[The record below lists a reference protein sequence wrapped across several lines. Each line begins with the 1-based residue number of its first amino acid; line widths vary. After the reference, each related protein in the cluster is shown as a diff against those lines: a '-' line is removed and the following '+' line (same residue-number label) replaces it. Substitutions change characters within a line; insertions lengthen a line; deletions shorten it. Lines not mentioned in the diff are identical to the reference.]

1 MSHEEKV
8 TRRLELEFEELDDE
22 KQDVMEVE
30 EIKKKWDSV
39 MKPFLSGQDSSLT
52 SAHLK
57 AGRKILAGLKRLVQS
72 KKQLQAAEQNNV
84 EGNSESNNPPLKRA
98 MT

>member
-1 MSHEEKV
+1 
-8 TRRLELEFEELDDE
+8 
-22 KQDVMEVE
+22 MEVE

-39 MKPFLSGQDSSLT
+39 MKPFLSSQDSSLT

-72 KKQLQAAEQNNV
+72 KK
-84 EGNSESNNPPLKRA
+84 
-98 MT
+98 